1 MSFDFEKNAKRYYYQ
16 SLPSDVSVSF
26 RVPKQLRDDFNKI
39 PNKPSLSTL
48 LKSFLIDYVTYYSD
62 NEQSKDKKE

>member
-48 LKSFLIDYVTYYSD
+48 VKSFLIDYVTYYSSNDQNKD
-62 NEQSKDKKE
+62 NKD